1 MSRTNLKKFP
11 IARYLAFLLI
21 TAVLFTG
28 ATFSRY
34 SSFTSGDLETIISK
48 FAVSYEIGD
57 MSAATFANA
66 DYWLPIND
74 DKVAM
79 NAARS
84 VRFTVRNYTL
94 GQDET
99 VDRVSEV
106 DLQGSLRFYAPAEF
120 ISSLAVQV
128 VEVDDSGGYVAV
140 TPQYVISEFLYD
152 ENGNFRSWNQ
162 GDTVETENFE
172 DYDARED
179 GAVDE
184 VLYMNGGF
192 SGDANAHTGMISAYC
207 PGTGNRLSITASMTE
222 TEYSVGFYRRSADEA
237 SLSAPQFYLDCVK
250 EIPFYALDITLPEMF
265 FSADEDA
272 ADKGAR
278 QASFVVFITVLD
290 RNEGED
296 FGVRWDQKYL
306 QQGADFNGARVT
318 GYHFDRDAEIYA
330 ADASGA
336 LVSTGAKTTIRIK
349 KSFTDNGDVISY
361 WHVAPLSEGAPSLV
375 HPVTDFYDDTGEAA
389 EVGDF
394 SKVTTVH
401 GLYGKCSN
409 GGASGFISLAGV
421 TDDPY
426 HAEFTADESAADDY
440 AIDKSL
446 SKGYATKLNVL
457 FAQMSQT
464 EG

>member
-1 MSRTNLKKFP
+1 M
-11 IARYLAFLLI
+11 LI

-66 DYWLPIND
+66 NYWLPISD

-94 GQDET
+94 RQDET
-99 VDRVSEV
+99 IDRVSEV

-128 VEVDDSGGYVAV
+128 VEVDDSGGYVTK

-162 GDTVETENFE
+162 GDTVDTENLE

-179 GAVDE
+179 GAAVDE

-207 PGTGNRLSITASMTE
+207 PATGNRLSITASMTE

-265 FSADEDA
+265 FSADE
-272 ADKGAR
+272 GAR

-290 RNEGED
+290 RNDGED
-296 FGVRWDQKYL
+296 FDVRWDQKYL
-306 QQGADFNGARVT
+306 QGADFNGARVT
-318 GYHFDRDAEIYA
+318 GYHFDRDAAIYA

-336 LVSTGAKTTIRIK
+336 LVQTGAKTTIRIK
-349 KSFTDNGDVISY
+349 KSFSDSGDVISY

-375 HPVTDFYDDTGEAA
+375 HPVTDFYDGTGGAA
-389 EVGDF
+389 EVDDF
-394 SKVTTVH
+394 STVKAVH

-440 AIDKSL
+440 AIDMSL

>member
-1 MSRTNLKKFP
+1 M
-11 IARYLAFLLI
+11 LI

-66 DYWLPIND
+66 DYWLTISD

-94 GQDET
+94 GQDGT
-99 VDRVSEV
+99 PGRVSEV

-128 VEVDDSGGYVAV
+128 VEVDDSGGYVTQ

-152 ENGNFRSWNQ
+152 ENGNFRSWDQ
-162 GDTVETENFE
+162 GDTVDTATFE

-179 GAVDE
+179 GAAVDE
-184 VLYMNGGF
+184 VLDMNGGF
-192 SGDANAHTGMISAYC
+192 SGEANAHTGMISAYC
-207 PGTGNRLSITASMTE
+207 PVTENRLSITASMTE
-222 TEYSVGFYRRSADEA
+222 TEYSVGFYRRSAHKA

-265 FSADEDA
+265 FSAD
-272 ADKGAR
+272 KGAH

-296 FGVRWDQKYL
+296 FRVQWDQKYL
-306 QQGADFNGARVT
+306 QQDAYFNGARVT
-318 GYHFDRDAEIYA
+318 GYHFDRDAAIYA

-349 KSFTDNGDVISY
+349 KSFTDNGAVISY

-375 HPVTDFYDDTGEAA
+375 HPVTDFYNGTGGAV

-426 HAEFTADESAADDY
+426 HAEFTTDESAADDY

>member
-1 MSRTNLKKFP
+1 M
-11 IARYLAFLLI
+11 
-21 TAVLFTG
+21 
-28 ATFSRY
+28 
-34 SSFTSGDLETIISK
+34 ETIISK

-66 DYWLPIND
+66 NYWLTISD

-94 GQDET
+94 RQDET

-128 VEVDDSGGYVAV
+128 VEVDDSGGYVTE

-162 GDTVETENFE
+162 GDTVDTRTFE

-179 GAVDE
+179 GAAVDE

-192 SGDANAHTGMISAYC
+192 SGDANTHTGMISAYC
-207 PGTGNRLSITASMTE
+207 PDTGNRLSITASMTE

-272 ADKGAR
+272 R

-306 QQGADFNGARVT
+306 QQGAHFNGARVT
-318 GYHFDRDAEIYA
+318 GYHFDRDAAIYA
-330 ADASGA
+330 ANASGA
-336 LVSTGAKTTIRIK
+336 LEQTGAKTTIRIK
-349 KSFTDNGDVISY
+349 KSFTDNVISY

-375 HPVTDFYDDTGEAA
+375 HPVTDFYDGIGGAA

-394 SKVTTVH
+394 STVTTVH

>member
-1 MSRTNLKKFP
+1 M
-11 IARYLAFLLI
+11 LI

-66 DYWLPIND
+66 DYWLPISD

-94 GQDET
+94 RQDET

-128 VEVDDSGGYVAV
+128 VEVDDSGGYVTQ

-272 ADKGAR
+272 R

-296 FGVRWDQKYL
+296 FGVQWDQKYL
-306 QQGADFNGARVT
+306 QGADFNGARVT

-330 ADASGA
+330 ADASGS
-336 LVSTGAKTTIRIK
+336 LVPTGAKTTIRIK

-375 HPVTDFYDDTGEAA
+375 HPVTDFYDGTGGAA

-394 SKVTTVH
+394 STVTTVH

>member
-1 MSRTNLKKFP
+1 M
-11 IARYLAFLLI
+11 LI

-66 DYWLPIND
+66 DYWLTISD

-94 GQDET
+94 RQDET

-128 VEVDDSGGYVAV
+128 VEVDDSGGYVTK

-162 GDTVETENFE
+162 GDTVDTENFE

-222 TEYSVGFYRRSADEA
+222 TEYSVGFYRRSAGEA

-265 FSADEDA
+265 FSAD
-272 ADKGAR
+272 KGAR
-278 QASFVVFITVLD
+278 QKSFVVFITVLD
-290 RNEGED
+290 RNKGED
-296 FGVRWDQKYL
+296 FRVQWDQKYL
-306 QQGADFNGARVT
+306 QGADFNGARVT
-318 GYHFDRDAEIYA
+318 GYHFDRDAAIYA

-336 LVSTGAKTTIRIK
+336 LVPTGAKTTIRIK
-349 KSFTDNGDVISY
+349 KSFSDNGGVISY

-375 HPVTDFYDDTGEAA
+375 HPVTDFYDGTGGAA
-389 EVGDF
+389 VVGDF
-394 SKVTTVH
+394 STVMTVH

>member
-34 SSFTSGDLETIISK
+34 SSFMSGDLETIISK

-66 DYWLPIND
+66 DYWLTISD

-84 VRFTVRNYTL
+84 VRFTLRNHTL
-94 GQDET
+94 RQDET

-128 VEVDDSGGYVAV
+128 VEVDASGGYVTR

-152 ENGNFRSWNQ
+152 EYGNFRSWNQ
-162 GDTVETENFE
+162 GETVETANFE

-192 SGDANAHTGMISAYC
+192 SRDANAHTGMISAYC
-207 PGTGNRLSITASMTE
+207 RKTGNRLSITASMTE
-222 TEYSVGFYRRSADEA
+222 TEYSVGFYRRSAVEA

-265 FSADEDA
+265 FSADE
-272 ADKGAR
+272 GAR
-278 QASFVVFITVLD
+278 QKSFVVFITVLD

-349 KSFTDNGDVISY
+349 KSFTDNGGVISY

-375 HPVTDFYDDTGEAA
+375 HPVTDFYDGTGGAA

-401 GLYGKCSN
+401 SLYGKCSN

-426 HAEFTADESAADDY
+426 HAEFTTDESAADDY
-440 AIDKSL
+440 AIDISL

>member
-66 DYWLPIND
+66 DYWLTISD

-94 GQDET
+94 RQDET

-128 VEVDDSGGYVAV
+128 VEVDDSGGYVTQ

-162 GDTVETENFE
+162 GDTVDTKNFE

-179 GAVDE
+179 GAAVDE

-192 SGDANAHTGMISAYC
+192 SRDANAHTGMISAYC
-207 PGTGNRLSITASMTE
+207 PGTDNRLSITASMTE
-222 TEYSVGFYRRSADEA
+222 TEYSVGFYRRSAGED

-265 FSADEDA
+265 FSADE
-272 ADKGAR
+272 GAR

-296 FGVRWDQKYL
+296 FDVQWDQKYL
-306 QQGADFNGARVT
+306 QEGAVFNGARVT

-336 LVSTGAKTTIRIK
+336 LVPTGAKTTIRIK
-349 KSFTDNGDVISY
+349 KSFTDNGGVISY

-375 HPVTDFYDDTGEAA
+375 HPVTDFYDGTGGAA

>member
-66 DYWLPIND
+66 NYWLTISD

-128 VEVDDSGGYVAV
+128 VEVDDSGGYVTR

-162 GDTVETENFE
+162 GDTVDTKNFE

-179 GAVDE
+179 GAAVDE

-207 PGTGNRLSITASMTE
+207 PDTGNRLSITASMTE
-222 TEYSVGFYRRSADEA
+222 TEYSVGFYRRSADNP

-272 ADKGAR
+272 

-290 RNEGED
+290 RNKGED
-296 FGVRWDQKYL
+296 FRVQWDQKYL
-306 QQGADFNGARVT
+306 QGAYFNGARVT
-318 GYHFDRDAEIYA
+318 GYHFDRDAAIYA

-336 LVSTGAKTTIRIK
+336 LVQTGAKTTIRIK
-349 KSFTDNGDVISY
+349 KSFSDNGDDVISY

-375 HPVTDFYDDTGEAA
+375 HPVTDFYDGTGGAA

-394 SKVTTVH
+394 STVMTVH

-426 HAEFTADESAADDY
+426 HAEFTTDESAADDY
-440 AIDKSL
+440 EIVISL